1 LSVGNLTVGGT
12 GKTPCTLWL
21 LERAA
26 EHGVEAAILTRGYGG
41 DGNTNDE
48 IDMVRAR
55 FPKVGIGVG
64 GDRVASAAALRAAN
78 PNIRAFVLDDG
89 FQHRRVAR
97 DLDVVLVDATD
108 PFGGG
113 ACLPG
118 GRLRE
123 PKVGIRRAGAVVVT
137 RADQAERAAV
147 DALWRELAAIGY
159 RGPRVEAV
167 HEPEALVP
175 LGGAG
180 EGRPAAWL
188 RGRRVRLLSA
198 IARPGSFER
207 TIRALGGAVAEHR
220 AFRDHH
226 RYMPAELP
234 DLRDR
239 DGESWC
245 VTEKD
250 APKLRRLGA
259 VDGWVLRVRFRV
271 TVGEGELRA
280 LVGSAL
286 GR

>member
-1 LSVGNLTVGGT
+1 M
-12 GKTPCTLWL
+12 WL

-26 EHGVEAAILTRGYGG
+26 ERGVEAAVLTRGYGG
-41 DGNTNDE
+41 DGKTNDE
-48 IDMVRAR
+48 IEMVRGR

-64 GDRVASAAALRAAN
+64 GDRIASARRLLAER
-78 PNIRAFVLDDG
+78 PTIGAFVLDDG

-97 DLDVVLVDATD
+97 DLDILLVDATD

-113 ACLPG
+113 ECLPG

-123 PKVGIRRAGAVVVT
+123 PKVGIRRAGVVVLT
-137 RADQAERAAV
+137 RVDQAERAAV
-147 DALWRELAAIGY
+147 EAIWGELTKLGY
-159 RGPRVEAV
+159 RGPRVEAS
-167 HEPEALVP
+167 HEPESLLALGNHSP
-175 LGGAG
+175 S
-180 EGRPAAWL
+180 RPPAWL
-188 RGRRVRLLSA
+188 RGRSVRLLSA
-198 IARPGSFER
+198 IARPDSFER

-220 AFRDHH
+220 AFPDHH
-226 RYMPAELP
+226 RYMPADLP

-271 TVGEGELRA
+271 TVGEGDLVA

-286 GR
+286 AR